1 MASSNVITMP
11 RGDTDFEEKCVPL
24 FAGHVGDPNF
34 KRVATSGK
42 NQGGIDLIGARDRD
56 PHQPVG
62 VQCKLKTKGD
72 KLAEKEVR
80 SDVSRALGIK
90 PPLTEIYVVTTASD
104 DLAYDALALTLR
116 QEQLALG
123 RRVDVQIWGWDE
135 LQRRIRLNQAALDA
149 FDPDYSASTSALRAL
164 GQANLETGR
173 EAVTAIGDV
182 GNQTSQLVARVA
194 EMHAILING
203 DSDSRLGI
211 DTALNAQ
218 VDQIRDLLNSGKART
233 ALDLL
238 VKLEATLDESSSAAI
253 RARVTANIGFAH
265 LKTGND
271 DEAARRF
278 IAAYDLDPQ
287 NPKMRANRLLGLA
300 IAGEIDAACDGA
312 RGLLQ
317 EDPTND
323 TAATVAYQA
332 WVLGAAADPD
342 TFVSDDLQSKAS
354 VAVARVCA
362 FATRRPEAWCDVARS
377 AHAAHPGDEVIARF
391 YGEALLAEAL
401 EPERVPYLDITPE
414 GRRTRIEQAIELI
427 RRYWD
432 VVRFYEGASDRN
444 WLGVGLNL
452 LTAYRALHDRD
463 NAELV
468 AGQVLAAVPNDPDA
482 RIAAAHIDILSDRE
496 EAALAK
502 IKNLPDS
509 PSRTVAMLLA
519 LGSKQ
524 DWEGIIAF
532 LTPQREQAVKGLD
545 GQLVDTMRLRARFQ
559 TGLVADAEAELDA
572 VVARW
577 PGSVAIMVTAAE
589 AASHHAPGL
598 SRGHLDAA
606 IAALTPTTP
615 FGDRMMLAEYA
626 MSENDYDT
634 VIIALDG
641 QVRTDEDSPGL
652 RWLALAFANAAT
664 RPRTHA
670 FFTALSPELLA
681 EARYARLAG
690 AAEHARGDLRAAE
703 RHLRTALA
711 ADPKDLRV
719 LMILHSALVRANRKS
734 EAGEVVRAFDEGA
747 AEGLTAERMR
757 LAVLLRH
764 HGEPLRALTLGYD
777 IASQHRDERKVVE
790 AYPAL
795 VFLDD
800 ALPPELNPGGM
811 VSLDCWFDLEGIG
824 DKDVSGIIQEGQTPE
839 VTSYLPDHPLSKA
852 LLGKAIGDEITLP
865 QGLGPDR
872 RYRVRDIKH
881 RYIWL
886 LHDISRSHATRFP
899 ESASFAEMT
908 VEDHDISP
916 ILDMARH
923 LASDGDGLADT
934 YARLGLPLEILAD
947 LRHKSVIALAEIIP
961 QHGGEISTCIGTRE
975 EREDAERQIAVSKG
989 KGAVLD
995 TFTAWYAHN
1004 LGLLPSLQAF
1014 FGSLVIAQSAI
1025 DELIELREKE
1035 TPNLGREYMTL
1046 GFEGEQPV
1054 RRIHP
1059 PEETAARVNYINGAI
1074 AALQHHC
1081 SILPVDGTD
1090 DHELRQLAHE
1100 ATIRA
1105 MLDPILLAVQHD
1117 YFLLSDDFHLR
1128 QIASQK
1134 GCRRTAWLQIAARHF
1149 REKGFL
1155 PGAEYAKATAMLA
1168 ALKHGH
1174 VSLDG
1179 RVLFELATMDDPNAD
1194 AYFQAAIGYLG
1205 GPRADMISHAAAAA
1219 DFMASIWSSGL
1230 PSWRKGRF
1238 CGLLIDRL
1246 VRHDE
1251 NWTRTLDLLAQVI
1264 RTLRGNVLYRHD
1276 LAIGYLQEWRVG
1288 HFLMPAAKNSTRKL
1302 GRTTNG
1308 NRERV
1313 QRSRISDASMAR
1325 HGSR

>member
-11 RGDTDFEEKCVPL
+11 RGDTDFEEKCVAL

-72 KLAEKEVR
+72 KLTEKEVR
-80 SDVSRALGIK
+80 SDVSRAIGIE

-104 DLAYDALALTLR
+104 DLTYDVLALTLR

-173 EAVTAIGDV
+173 ETVTAIGEV
-182 GNQTSQLVARVA
+182 AGQTSQLVAGVA
-194 EMHAILING
+194 EIRALLING
-203 DSDSRLGI
+203 DSDSRLAV
-211 DTALNAQ
+211 DAALNAQ

-238 VKLEATLDESSSAAI
+238 VKLEATLDQSSSVAI

-271 DEAARRF
+271 DEAGRRF
-278 IAAYDLDPQ
+278 IAAHALDPQ

-312 RGLLQ
+312 RDLLQ

-342 TFVSDDLQSKAS
+342 TFVSDDLQAKAS

-362 FATRRPEAWCDVARS
+362 FATRRAEAWCDVAR
-377 AHAAHPGDEVIARF
+377 AAHTAHPDDEVIARF

-401 EPERVPYLDITPE
+401 EPHRVPDLEITAE
-414 GRRTRIEQAIELI
+414 GRRERIEQAIELI
-427 RRYWD
+427 RPHWEA
-432 VVRFYEGASDRN
+432 VRTYEGASDKN

-452 LTAYRALHDRD
+452 LTAYRALHDRE
-463 NAELV
+463 NAKLV
-468 AGQVLAAVPNDPDA
+468 ADQVMAVAPDDPDA
-482 RIAAAHIDILSDRE
+482 RISAAHIDILSDRE
-496 EAALAK
+496 EAALTK
-502 IKNLPDS
+502 IKDLPDS

-519 LGSKQ
+519 LGAKQ

-532 LTPQREQAVKGLD
+532 LTPEREQAVTGLD
-545 GQLVDTMRLRARFQ
+545 GQLVDTMRLRAQFQ
-559 TGLVADAEAELDA
+559 TGLVTDAEAELSA
-572 VVARW
+572 IVARW
-577 PGSVAIMVTAAE
+577 PGSVAMMVTAAE
-589 AASHHAPGL
+589 AAAHHAPGL

-615 FGDRMMLAEYA
+615 FGERMMLAEFA

-634 VIIALDG
+634 VILALDG

-670 FFTALSPELLA
+670 FITSLSPELLA
-681 EARYARLAG
+681 EGRYARLAG
-690 AAEHARGDLRAAE
+690 AAEHARGDLHSAE

-734 EAGEVVRAFDEGA
+734 EAGEVVRAFEEGA
-747 AEGLTAERMR
+747 AEGLTTEQMR
-757 LAVLLRH
+757 LAILLRH
-764 HGEPLRALTLGYD
+764 HGESLRALSLGYR

-795 VFLDD
+795 IFLDE
-800 ALPPELNPGGM
+800 ALPPEMDPGG
-811 VSLDCWFDLEGIG
+811 VIGLDCWFELEGIG
-824 DKDVSGIIQEGQTPE
+824 DKDVSGIIQEVQTPE
-839 VTSYLPDHPLSKA
+839 VTSYSPDHPLSKA

-908 VEDHDISP
+908 VQDKDISP

-923 LASDGDGLADT
+923 LASDGDSLADT

-961 QHGGEISTCIGTRE
+961 QHGGEISTCIGTGE
-975 EREDAERQIAVSKG
+975 ERQDAEKQIAASQG

-995 TFTAWYAHN
+995 SFTAWCAHN

-1046 GFEGEQPV
+1046 EFQGEQPI
-1054 RRIHP
+1054 RHIHP
-1059 PEETAARVNYINGAI
+1059 PEETAARIDYINGAI

-1081 SILPVDGTD
+1081 SVLPVDGTD

-1105 MLDPILLAVQHD
+1105 MLDPILLAVQHNHI
-1117 YFLLSDDFHLR
+1117 LLSDDFHLR
-1128 QIASQK
+1128 QIAAQK
-1134 GCRRTAWLQIAARHF
+1134 GCRRMAWLQVTARHF
-1149 REKGFL
+1149 RESGFL
-1155 PGAEYAKATAMLA
+1155 PGVDYAKASAMLA

-1179 RVLFELATMDDPNAD
+1179 RVLFELATMDDPKAD
-1194 AYFQAAIGYLG
+1194 AYFQAAISYLG

-1219 DFMASIWSSGL
+1219 DFMASIWSSAL

-1238 CGLLIDRL
+1238 CGLLINRL
-1246 VRHDE
+1246 VHHDDD
-1251 NWTRTLDLLAQVI
+1251 WASTLNLLARVI
-1264 RTLRGNVLYRHD
+1264 QTLRGSVFYRRD
-1276 LAIGYLQEWRVG
+1276 LAINYLLEWRIG
-1288 HFLMPAAKNSTRKL
+1288 HFLMPAARKSDSKS
-1302 GRTTNG
+1302 GRSANKK
-1308 NRERV
+1308 RERA
-1313 QRSRISDASMAR
+1313 QRAR
-1325 HGSR
+1325 TGGDPAAKRGSR